1 MLMLL
6 HACFVNSKINIF
18 PETGKKKGELFFP
31 LKCGMFSYF
40 SPFCGTDFLCPLKC
54 FGAFV
59 QKHS

>member
-18 PETGKKKGELFFP
+18 PETGKKRGELFFP
-31 LKCGMFSYF
+31 HMDVQLFQHLLW
-40 SPFCGTDFLCPLKC
+40 DRLPLPSEML
-54 FGAFV
+54 GAFV